1 MDRFVRLASVCAV
14 AALSIPAAVHAQ
26 GADTRVLSREHVL
39 TEYLVGVYQKAA
51 GNVLESVDHLE
62 YAWRLSGHES
72 AVGMKL
78 AEGYYMLKNFTRCEM
93 VLDDVLDEEEYHRNA
108 LVLKA
113 KVRYIK
119 RDRRS
124 AVICLERVRERYPAS
139 FEVERLLGNIYFE
152 MGETQNALSS
162 YERCLNIDSS
172 YPYIQ
177 FRYARLLRSA
187 DRPDEAEQ
195 AYRRAMSLDP
205 EFDEP
210 ALELAQLLVDQG
222 RATEAIPVLE
232 RVALREGASEEAM
245 VTLARLYVEAGQA
258 AEGAELLE
266 QRRADGLL
274 GREGRI
280 LLGRLYFEAGQ
291 LPDAQKVFEALLRE
305 ERGSAELVRILAE
318 IRLKSG
324 DPADAK
330 QYYQR
335 AIALAPDDYRGYLGL
350 FFASSEQ
357 FAASATPIELDR
369 EEQLTL
375 LGEASRLV
383 AGYDFDGNYM
393 LGLAFLGMESFDD
406 AERHL
411 LRARESNGSDRAT
424 LINLANL
431 YEKQR
436 RFEES
441 TRYLEQLYRLDPEDP
456 TTLNFYGY
464 VLAEI
469 GRDLDRAEKMIRR
482 ALAAD
487 PDNGYYL
494 DSLGWV
500 YYQMGEYTRA
510 VTELEKA
517 AARVNDDPV
526 ILEHLGDAYAAM
538 RNFDKAITAYEQ
550 SNRLQGGSD
559 EIIEK
564 IQSATRRH

>member
-1 MDRFVRLASVCAV
+1 MNRIVTLASVCAV
-14 AALSIPAAVHAQ
+14 AALSIPAAVFAQ
-26 GADTRVLSREHVL
+26 SEDTSVLSREHVF
-39 TEYLVGVYQKAA
+39 TEFLVGVYQKAE

-93 VLDDVLDEEEYHRNA
+93 VLDDVLDEEEYHRDA

-124 AVICLERVRERYPAS
+124 AVICLERVREQYPAS

-152 MGETQNALSS
+152 MGETGNALSA

-177 FRYARLLRSA
+177 FRYARLLQSS
-187 DRPDEAEQ
+187 DRPEDAEK

-222 RATEAIPVLE
+222 RAPEAIPVLE

-245 VTLARLYVEAGQA
+245 VTLARLYVGAGRA

-291 LPDAQKVFEALLRE
+291 LPDAQKEFEKLLRE
-305 ERGSAELVRILAE
+305 EPDSAELVRILAE

-335 AIALAPDDYRGYLGL
+335 AISLAPNDYRGYLGL

-357 FAASATPIELDR
+357 FSPGDTRIDLER
-369 EEQLTL
+369 EDQMTL
-375 LGEASRLV
+375 LEEASRLV

-393 LGLAFLGMESFDD
+393 LGLAFLGMDAFED

-411 LRARESNGSDRAT
+411 LRARESNGSDRPT
-424 LINLANL
+424 LLNLANL
-431 YEKQR
+431 YEKQHR
-436 RFEES
+436 LEES
-441 TRYLEQLYRLDPEDP
+441 VRYLDQLYKLDPDDP
-456 TTLNFYGY
+456 TVLNFYGY

-469 GRDLDRAEKMIRR
+469 GRDLDQAEKMIRG
-482 ALAAD
+482 ALASD

-517 AARVNDDPV
+517 TERVPDDPV
-526 ILEHLGDAYAAM
+526 ILEHLGDAYSAL

-559 EIIEK
+559 EILEK
-564 IQSATRRH
+564 IQSATRRQ

>member
-1 MDRFVRLASVCAV
+1 MTRITSLASVCIV
-14 AALSIPAAVHAQ
+14 VALSIPAGIHAQ
-26 GADTRVLSREHVL
+26 SEDTYVMSREHVL

-93 VLDDVLDEEEYHRNA
+93 VLDDVLDEEEYHRDA

-124 AVICLERVRERYPAS
+124 AVICLERVREHYSAS

-152 MGETQNALSS
+152 MGETDNALSS

-177 FRYARLLRSA
+177 FRYARLLQSA
-187 DRPDEAEQ
+187 GRTDDAEV

-222 RATEAIPVLE
+222 RATDAIPVLE

-245 VTLARLYVEAGQA
+245 VTLARLYVESGRA

-266 QRRADGLL
+266 ERRASGLL
-274 GREGRI
+274 GREGKI

-291 LPDAQKVFEALLRE
+291 LPDAQKVFEALLDAE
-305 ERGSAELVRILAE
+305 PESAELVRILAE

-335 AIALAPDDYRGYLGL
+335 AIALAPNDYRGYLGL
-350 FFASSEQ
+350 FYASSDR
-357 FAASATPIELDR
+357 FTTGVAPVELERD
-369 EEQLTL
+369 EQLML
-375 LGEASRLV
+375 LEESSRLV

-393 LGLAFLGMESFDD
+393 LGLAFLSVDELED

-411 LRARESNGSDRAT
+411 LRARESNGNDRPT
-424 LINLANL
+424 LLNLANL
-431 YEKQR
+431 YEKQNR
-436 RFEES
+436 LDES
-441 TRYLEQLYRLDPEDP
+441 VRYLDQLYQLDPEDP
-456 TTLNFYGY
+456 TVLNFYGY
-464 VLAEI
+464 VLAEM
-469 GRDLDRAEKMIRR
+469 GRDLDRAAKMIRS

-487 PDNGYYL
+487 PENGYYL

-510 VTELEKA
+510 ATELEKA
-517 AARVNDDPV
+517 AERVSDDPV
-526 ILEHLGDAYAAM
+526 ILEHLGDAYAAL
-538 RNFDKAITAYEQ
+538 RHFDKAITAYEQ
-550 SNRLQGGSD
+550 SNQLQGGSD
-559 EIIEK
+559 EILEK
-564 IQSATRRH
+564 IQSATRRQ

>member
-1 MDRFVRLASVCAV
+1 MTRFTASLCILIGLSAAAPVRGQSAGS
-14 AALSIPAAVHAQ
+14 
-26 GADTRVLSREHVL
+26 DVLSREHVF

-51 GNVLESVDHLE
+51 GNILESVDHLE
-62 YAWRLSGHES
+62 YAWRLSGHQPQ
-72 AVGMKL
+72 VGMEL
-78 AEGYYMLKNFTRCEM
+78 AESYYMLKNFTRCEM
-93 VLDDVLDEEEYHRNA
+93 VLDDVLDKEEYHRDA

-124 AVICLERVRERYPAS
+124 AVICLERVRDHHPAS

-152 MGETQNALSS
+152 MGDTDKALAA

-177 FRYARLLRSA
+177 FRYARLLQGAGRMEDAEAAYRSA
-187 DRPDEAEQ
+187 MA
-195 AYRRAMSLDP
+195 LDP

-210 ALELAQLLVDQG
+210 AVELAQLLVDEG
-222 RATEAIPVLE
+222 RAPEAIPVLE

-245 VTLARLYVEAGQA
+245 VTLARLYVEAGRA
-258 AEGAELLE
+258 SEGAELLE
-266 QRRADGLL
+266 ERQRLGLL

-280 LLGRLYFEAGQ
+280 LLGRLYFESGQ
-291 LPDAQKVFEALLRE
+291 LEAAQQVFDRLLEDEPD
-305 ERGSAELVRILAE
+305 SPELVRVLAE
-318 IRLKSG
+318 IRLKSN

-335 AIALAPDDYRGYLGL
+335 AIALAPKDYRGYLGL
-350 FFASSEQ
+350 FFASSSQ
-357 FAASATPIELDR
+357 FTTGVTPIALET
-369 EEQLTL
+369 EEQMTL
-375 LGEASRLV
+375 LEEASRLV

-393 LGLAFLGMESFDD
+393 LGLAFLSVESLEA

-411 LRARESNGSDRAT
+411 LRARESNGNDRST
-424 LINLANL
+424 LLNLANV

-436 RFEES
+436 RLDES
-441 TRYLEQLYRLDPEDP
+441 VRYLDQLYRLEPGDP
-456 TTLNFYGY
+456 TVLNFYGY
-464 VLAEI
+464 VLAEL
-469 GRDLDRAEKMIRR
+469 GRDLERAEEMIRR
-482 ALAAD
+482 ALESD

-517 AARVNDDPV
+517 AERVRDDPV
-526 ILEHLGDAYAAM
+526 ILEHLGDAYAAQ

-550 SNRLQGGSD
+550 SNRLQGGND
-559 EIIEK
+559 QILEK
-564 IQSATRRH
+564 IQSATRRQ